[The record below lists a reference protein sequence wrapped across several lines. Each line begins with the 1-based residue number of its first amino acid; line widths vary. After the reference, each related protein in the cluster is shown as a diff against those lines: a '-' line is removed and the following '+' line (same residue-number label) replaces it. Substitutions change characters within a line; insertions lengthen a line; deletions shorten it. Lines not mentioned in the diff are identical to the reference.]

1 MLCPVMLLRSPVC
14 DQLELQTS
22 VNNLNSDIVISYY
35 FGNFSFTGKKK
46 ITVKYAGAAAMDF
59 VSTKMKK
66 KYNVTDEHA
75 DLYEAA

>member
-1 MLCPVMLLRSPVC
+1 
-14 DQLELQTS
+14 
-22 VNNLNSDIVISYY
+22 
-35 FGNFSFTGKKK
+35 
-46 ITVKYAGAAAMDF
+46 VKYAGAAAMDF